1 MSGFDVL
8 RVNLLVARTDLA
20 PADSSVGFHVDTLDL
35 YSARARSVF
44 VAAAAGELRLEPE
57 VVKADLGR
65 VLLACEA
72 RAEEVIAAAQAPTKP
87 EVTVSGR
94 GARPRW
100 TCCAT
105 RT

>member
-1 MSGFDVL
+1 M
-8 RVNLLVARTDLA
+8 
-20 PADSSVGFHVDTLDL
+20 
-35 YSARARSVF
+35 F

-87 EVTVSGR
+87 EVPCPGR
-94 GARPRW
+94 SRAAALDLLRDPDLIGRIEADFARGGDGR
-100 TCCAT
+100 
-105 RT
+105 